1 MIEACGYR
9 FSSVAPTTTARIGP
23 TGDDRDKAGAAA
35 AVPGTQGKTATAQI
49 AHLEQTVDLIR
60 SATAE

>member
-1 MIEACGYR
+1 MRATR
-9 FSSVAPTTTARIGP
+9 A
-23 TGDDRDKAGAAA
+23 AGTNCLRL
-35 AVPGTQGKTATAQI
+35 GTQGKTATEQI

>member
-23 TGDDRDKAGAAA
+23 VDGDKAGAAA

-49 AHLEQTVDLIR
+49 AHLEQPVDLIR